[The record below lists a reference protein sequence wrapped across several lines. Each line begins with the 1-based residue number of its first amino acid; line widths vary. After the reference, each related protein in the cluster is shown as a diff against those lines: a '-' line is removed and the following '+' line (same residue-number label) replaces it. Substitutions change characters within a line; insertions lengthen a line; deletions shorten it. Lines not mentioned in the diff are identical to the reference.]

1 MKLNRPLSSSKL
13 RAPVRAPG
21 VAFMGVVFA
30 AAPLLAQ
37 SNDLIDG
44 DFLHRGPAVFPKIWK
59 SYRPAYLPQPHLR
72 NGPHLSERLHE
83 GRLDL
88 SLNQLLQLVVENSL
102 ALEADRYNYLIA
114 QTDLL
119 RAYSGQAARGIPG
132 APVPSGLFAG
142 AIGAGVGNNA
152 NVSTAGT
159 GGAAIT
165 AAARSVVIGPRGAFD
180 PTLSTN
186 FSFDRVVSPLN
197 TAVVS
202 GTPTVTVPS
211 TVLQTRFQQ
220 ELPWGTSYSFSF
232 NLQRQSSTQSHLLF
246 NPAFNGFY
254 SIQFY
259 QPLLNGFGF
268 ALTRRFITFAENNRK
283 IAGEIF
289 RQQLNDNLSNA
300 ANLYWDF
307 VAMTEQVHVAK
318 QSVAAAQKLYE
329 DNQKRVAAGAL
340 ASLEVVQARSELAA
354 AQRDL
359 VIAQTNV
366 QLQEARIKATLSKVF
381 NSDLDKAIIVPTDAL
396 PQASAIDV
404 PPLDVALKSALQNR
418 AIIREGLLQ
427 LENQRISSKFTHNN
441 LLPTFSFFTQ
451 YNAYSLASGT
461 APMFRQLARAVYPEY
476 SAGFTLSFTVFN
488 RAAQADDI
496 RSRLDTQQVQV
507 NLEQTRSTVGLAVRS
522 AVVALIRN
530 KGQIQAA
537 ERATAASRLSLNGQ
551 QVRLQNAL
559 ATPYAVILA
568 QRDLDTS
575 QYAEIEAR
583 VIAAKDLVAL
593 EVAMGTFLQNHGI
606 SFDNAIRGD
615 LWKGSTQ
622 P

>member
-1 MKLNRPLSSSKL
+1 
-13 RAPVRAPG
+13 
-21 VAFMGVVFA
+21 
-30 AAPLLAQ
+30 
-37 SNDLIDG
+37 
-44 DFLHRGPAVFPKIWK
+44 
-59 SYRPAYLPQPHLR
+59 
-72 NGPHLSERLHE
+72 
-83 GRLDL
+83 
-88 SLNQLLQLVVENSL
+88 
-102 ALEADRYNYLIA
+102 
-114 QTDLL
+114 
-119 RAYSGQAARGIPG
+119 
-132 APVPSGLFAG
+132 
-142 AIGAGVGNNA
+142 
-152 NVSTAGT
+152 
-159 GGAAIT
+159 
-165 AAARSVVIGPRGAFD
+165 
-180 PTLSTN
+180 
-186 FSFDRVVSPLN
+186 
-197 TAVVS
+197 
-202 GTPTVTVPS
+202 VPS

-268 ALTRRFITFAENNRK
+268 ALTRRFMTFAENNRK

-307 VAMTEQVHVAK
+307 VAMTEQVRVAK

-329 DNQKRVAAGAL
+329 DNQKQVAAGAL
-340 ASLEVVQARSELAA
+340 AQLEVVQAQSELAA

-381 NSDLDKAIIVPTDAL
+381 NSDLDQAIIVPTDAL
-396 PQASAIDV
+396 PEASAIDV

-418 AIIREGLLQ
+418 AVIREGVLQ

-461 APMFRQLARAVYPEY
+461 APMFRQLAHAVYPEY
-476 SAGFTLSFTVFN
+476 SAGFTLSFTILN

-522 AVVALIRN
+522 AVAALIRN
-530 KGQIQAA
+530 KGQIEAA
-537 ERATAASRLSLNGQ
+537 ERATAASQLSLRGQ

-568 QRDLDTS
+568 QRDLDTA

>member
-1 MKLNRPLSSSKL
+1 MKLNQSCSSAIFSTHVRRLAVLSML
-13 RAPVRAPG
+13 VL
-21 VAFMGVVFA
+21 VA
-30 AAPLLAQ
+30 AAPILAA
-37 SNDLIDG
+37 SNELIDG

-59 SYRPAYLPQPHLR
+59 PYRPAYLPQPNLR
-72 NGPHLSERLHE
+72 NSPQLAERLRE
-83 GRLDL
+83 GRLEL
-88 SLNQLLQLVVENSL
+88 SLNELLTLVVQNSL

-119 RAYSGQAARGIPG
+119 RAYSGQAARGLPG
-132 APVPSGLFAG
+132 AAVPSGLFAG

-165 AAARSVVIGPRGAFD
+165 ASAKAVTIGPRGAFD
-180 PTLSTN
+180 PTLAMN

-202 GTPTVTVPS
+202 GSPTVTVPS

-220 ELPWGTSYSFSF
+220 ELPWGTSYSVSF

-246 NPAFNGFY
+246 NPAMSGYF
-254 SIQFY
+254 SVQFY

-283 IAGEIF
+283 IASEIF
-289 RQQLNDNLSNA
+289 RQELNDALSNA
-300 ANLYWDF
+300 ATLYWDF
-307 VAMTEQVHVAK
+307 VAMADQVRVAK

-329 DNQKRVAAGAL
+329 DNQKQAAAGTL
-340 ASLEVVQARSELAA
+340 AQLDVVQAQAELSAT
-354 AQRDL
+354 QRDL
-359 VIAQTNV
+359 VIAQTNL
-366 QLQEARIKATLSKVF
+366 QLQEARIKATISKVF
-381 NSDLDKAIIVPTDAL
+381 NSDLDKATIVPTDPL
-396 PQASAIDV
+396 PQADAIDV
-404 PPLDVALKSALQNR
+404 PALDVALQSAFQNR
-418 AIIREGLLQ
+418 AVIREGLLQ

-451 YNAYSLASGT
+451 YNAYSLASGSSP
-461 APMFRQLARAVYPEY
+461 ALRELARWTYPEY
-476 SAGFTLSFTVFN
+476 SAGFSLGFTIFN

-496 RSRLDTQQVQV
+496 RSRLDTRQVQA
-507 NLEQTRSTVGLAVRS
+507 NLEQTRSTVGFAVRS
-522 AVVALIRN
+522 AVVALVRN
-530 KGQIQAA
+530 KAQIQAA
-537 ERATAASRLSLNGQ
+537 GRAAAASQLSFNGQ
-551 QVRLQNAL
+551 QVRLQNGL

-568 QRDLDTS
+568 QRDLDS
-575 QYAEIEAR
+575 AQYAEIQAR
-583 VIAAKDLVAL
+583 VTAAKDMVAL

-606 SFDNAIRGD
+606 SIDIAIRGD
-615 LWKGSTQ
+615 LWKGSTK